1 MIDKPGIIDIDDQNY
16 EKLMANGTEE
26 RDQPQEWTNKVEIM
40 TEFIQQPNTELCTLY
55 S

>member
-16 EKLMANGTEE
+16 EKLMANDTEE
-26 RDQPQEWTNKVEIM
+26 RDQLQDRMNKEEIM
-40 TEFIQQPNTELCTLY
+40 IESILQHNTELCTLY